1 MKTRN
6 ISIILM
12 IIMLLAIFS
21 IGARSVSK
29 IKITIGEPP
38 LKERMYKTVS
48 GDNTKKAIDIKIP
61 VKIPIRIDISA
72 LSPGCGMP
80 LPDTLSFE
88 GSGKVHLYY
97 DTATGEKWARIEEV
111 QYEFT
116 MEDGEKYKVKKL

>member
-1 MKTRN
+1 LKTKN
-6 ISIILM
+6 ITILIL

-48 GDNTKKAIDIKIP
+48 GDEKKPIDIKIP

-72 LSPGCGMP
+72 MSPGCGMP

-88 GSGKVHLYY
+88 GSGNVHLYY
-97 DTATGEKWARIEEV
+97 DQQTGEKWARIEEV

>member
-1 MKTRN
+1 MKTKN
-6 ISIILM
+6 ITILIL

-48 GDNTKKAIDIKIP
+48 GDEKKPIDIKIP

-72 LSPGCGMP
+72 MSPGCGMP

-88 GSGKVHLYY
+88 GSGNVHLYY
-97 DTATGEKWARIEEV
+97 DQQTGEKWARIEEV